1 MKPFLATPSLLVLPS
16 TLSTSGATLLLSSC
30 ATLLLSGCATLLL
43 SGCAD
48 MRIAPS
54 YPGTILL
61 VAEDGAPAL
70 DEIEPNGGNIRW
82 RYPTMGPAV
91 AIAVSRNGQFA
102 ATIEP
107 SGQVVID
114 DLGLQRQDGAFR
126 VAGAGQATGLVF
138 ADRRSTLLASFDG
151 SGDVLAFTRG
161 SGQVERR
168 IATGSGSVHGL
179 VLAPDGKVAL
189 ALCDAPAGI
198 VAIDLEKLIPGARVA
213 TEARVTSVTAH
224 DASLGRWTTLDGLGD
239 VVFHRTPDGGD
250 VRVPIGPPP
259 LQVASDVRGGHVVV
273 SCPATGEL
281 VLLDA
286 IGPSVVARVGIG
298 AASAERAWR
307 VLVDPIGKNAFVS
320 VPGEDRVVVVDP
332 ESHTVRGA
340 YTVGDRPGA
349 IAWAFQR
356 LPPESGSSDISR

>member
-1 MKPFLATPSLLVLPS
+1 MRPFLVPLNLLF
-16 TLSTSGATLLLSSC
+16 LSP
-30 ATLLLSGCATLLL
+30 TLLL

-48 MRIAPS
+48 LRIAPS

-61 VAEDGAPAL
+61 VAEEGTPAL

-82 RYPTMGPAV
+82 RYQTMGPAV

-107 SGQVVID
+107 SGQVVVA
-114 DLGLQRQDGAFR
+114 DLALQRQDGAFR
-126 VAGAGQATGLVF
+126 VAGPGRPTGLVF

-151 SGDVLAFTRG
+151 SGDLLAFTRG
-161 SGQVERR
+161 SGKVERT

-189 ALCDAPAGI
+189 ALCDAPAGL
-198 VAIDLEKLIPGARVA
+198 VTIDLENLTAGPRVA
-213 TEARVTSVTAH
+213 TQARVTSVTAH
-224 DASLGRWTTLDGLGD
+224 DAGSGRWTTFEGQGD
-239 VVFHRTPDGGD
+239 VVFRRTPDAGD

-259 LQVASDVRGGHVVV
+259 LQVAADVRGGHVVV

-286 IGPSVVARVGIG
+286 AGPSVAARVRIG
-298 AASAERAWR
+298 TPSADRAWA
-307 VLVDPIGKNAFVS
+307 VLVDPIGKNAFVC

-332 ESHTVRGA
+332 QSHTVRGA
-340 YTVGDRPGA
+340 YALDDRPGA

-356 LPPESGSSDISR
+356 LPPEVGSSDFSH